1 MSGHDDDDECGECP
15 AGLPAWLATFADL
28 MSLLMCFFVLLLSFS
43 EMDVLKYKQVAGSMT
58 AAFGVQKEINAK
70 DIPKGTSIIAQEF
83 SPGRPAPTPINEVRQ
98 STTDI
103 DQDELKLSCPEADES
118 SEQESS
124 KAEATRREGISALG
138 LVELKAEQ
146 AAMQA
151 AATLSREVK
160 NGQVEIETKGAK
172 IVIRVKEKGSFPS
185 GSATLRPSFIP
196 IMARIREVL
205 VEIKGIYT
213 VEGHSDN
220 VPIKTARFRSNWELS
235 SSRAVSVAHELMIGE
250 YLDERRFSVMGYGDT
265 RPLVPNDNP
274 ENRSRNRRV
283 EIVVEQ
289 GKEPDSPEFE
299 VYKSE
304 KVDEVIDL
312 IRDSGVPPTF
322 DFEESE
328 LF

>member
-1 MSGHDDDDECGECP
+1 
-15 AGLPAWLATFADL
+15 
-28 MSLLMCFFVLLLSFS
+28 
-43 EMDVLKYKQVAGSMT
+43 
-58 AAFGVQKEINAK
+58 
-70 DIPKGTSIIAQEF
+70 
-83 SPGRPAPTPINEVRQ
+83 
-98 STTDI
+98 
-103 DQDELKLSCPEADES
+103 
-118 SEQESS
+118 
-124 KAEATRREGISALG
+124 
-138 LVELKAEQ
+138 VELKAEQ